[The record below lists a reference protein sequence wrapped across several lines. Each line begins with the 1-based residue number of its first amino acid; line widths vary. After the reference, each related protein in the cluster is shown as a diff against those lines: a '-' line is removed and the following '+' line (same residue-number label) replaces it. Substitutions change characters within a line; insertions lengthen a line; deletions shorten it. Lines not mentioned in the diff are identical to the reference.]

1 MRCAVALLIALSPLA
16 GQAEQINVEV
26 DNSWV
31 RATRIVLAP
40 HEKSPARDYPE
51 SVVVYLSDTALH
63 KDGDSAHFDAGQRI
77 EENTTDHP
85 VEEVIVELKPDAP
98 GFPPHSVAR
107 DPVKLDPVYHS
118 VDFENAHVRVLRTI
132 LDPHIKSPLHDHPS
146 YVVVYLTELHT
157 TMAMSDGRTIDNV
170 RHKGDVAWRDA
181 LAHSTENIGARRAM
195 EIQVE
200 LK

>member
-1 MRCAVALLIALSPLA
+1 MRCAIAFLIAFAPLA
-16 GQAEQINVEV
+16 GQAAQIQVVV
-26 DNSWV
+26 DNSWA

-40 HEKSPARDYPE
+40 HEKLPKRDYPE
-51 SVVVYLSDTALH
+51 SVVVYLSDTASH
-63 KDGDSAHFDAGQRI
+63 KDGETAHFDASQRI

-85 VEEVIVELKPDAP
+85 VEEVIVELKPNAP

-107 DPVKLDPVYHS
+107 DPVKLAPEYHS

-132 LDPHIKSPLHDHPS
+132 LDPHIKSPPHDHPS

-157 TMAMSDGRTIDNV
+157 TMAMSDGRMIDNV

-181 LAHSTENIGARRAM
+181 LTHSTENIGRQRAM

>member
-1 MRCAVALLIALSPLA
+1 MRCAIVFLIVLSPLA
-16 GQAEQINVEV
+16 GRAAEEKVVV
-26 DNSWV
+26 DNAWA

-40 HEKSPARDYPE
+40 HEKLPAREYAE
-51 SVVVYLSDTALH
+51 SIDVYLSDTGSH
-63 KDGDSAHFDAGQRI
+63 KDGDTAHFDAGHRT
-77 EENTTDHP
+77 EENATEHP
-85 VEEVIVELKPDAP
+85 VEEVIVELKPNAP

-107 DPVKLDPVYHS
+107 DPVKLAPKYHS
-118 VDFENAHVRVLRTI
+118 VDFENARVRVLRTI

-157 TMAMSDGRTIDNV
+157 TMAIKDGKTIDNV

-181 LAHSTENIGARRAM
+181 LSHVTENIGDRRAM

>member
-1 MRCAVALLIALSPLA
+1 MRCAIALLIALSPLA
-16 GQAEQINVEV
+16 GEPAQVKVEV
-26 DNSWV
+26 DNSWA

-40 HEKSPARDYPE
+40 HEKLPARDYSE
-51 SVVVYLSDTALH
+51 SVVIYLSDTASR
-63 KDGDSAHFDAGQRI
+63 KDGDTAHFDAGRRI
-77 EENTTDHP
+77 EENTTNHP
-85 VEEVIVELKPDAP
+85 IEEVIVELKPNAP
-98 GFPPHSVAR
+98 GFPAHSVTR
-107 DPVKLDPVYHS
+107 DPVKLDPVHHS
-118 VDFENAHVRVLRTI
+118 VDFENARVRVLRTI

-157 TMAMSDGRTIDNV
+157 TMAMSDGRMIDNV

-181 LAHSTENIGARRAM
+181 LSHSTENIGKQRAM